1 MVEHSDAWYDYKRND
16 PNAKNPFVD
25 PKDRERA
32 ERIVSGMNKMNKMN
46 KKSVDTEKY
55 LDFVAGVTS
64 PASSD
69 YAELLKRLSQLE
81 VEADC
86 DIPHLLTAA
95 FGLAAESGE
104 FTEVVK
110 KIILQGKPY
119 NEDNVFHMKRELGDI
134 CWYIAQACMALDT
147 TFDEI
152 IEMNV
157 EKLKARYPGG
167 EFDVHKSENR
177 KTGDL

>member
-1 MVEHSDAWYDYKRND
+1 MT
-16 PNAKNPFVD
+16 
-25 PKDRERA
+25 
-32 ERIVSGMNKMNKMN
+32 
-46 KKSVDTEKY
+46 VDTEKY
-55 LDFVAGVTS
+55 LDFVHDVTS
-64 PASSD
+64 TESLD
-69 YAELLKRLSQLE
+69 YAALLTRMNKLELEDDCNLSQ
-81 VEADC
+81 
-86 DIPHLLTAA
+86 LLTAA
-95 FGLAAESGE
+95 LGLTAESGE
-104 FTEVVK
+104 FTEIVK

>member
-1 MVEHSDAWYDYKRND
+1 MT
-16 PNAKNPFVD
+16 
-25 PKDRERA
+25 
-32 ERIVSGMNKMNKMN
+32 
-46 KKSVDTEKY
+46 VDTKKY

-64 PASSD
+64 MPSQDPVILQARID
-69 YAELLKRLSQLE
+69 EL
-81 VEADC
+81 VANGA

-95 FGLAAESGE
+95 LGLAAESGE

-119 NEDNVFHMKRELGDI
+119 NEENIFHMKRELGDV

-157 EKLKARYPGG
+157 DKLKARYPGG

-177 KTGDL
+177 REGDL

>member
-1 MVEHSDAWYDYKRND
+1 MT
-16 PNAKNPFVD
+16 
-25 PKDRERA
+25 
-32 ERIVSGMNKMNKMN
+32 
-46 KKSVDTEKY
+46 VDTKKY

-64 PASSD
+64 MPSQDPAILQARID
-69 YAELLKRLSQLE
+69 EL
-81 VEADC
+81 VANGA

-95 FGLAAESGE
+95 LGLSAEAGE

>member
-1 MVEHSDAWYDYKRND
+1 MT
-16 PNAKNPFVD
+16 
-25 PKDRERA
+25 
-32 ERIVSGMNKMNKMN
+32 
-46 KKSVDTEKY
+46 VDTKKY
-55 LDFVAGVTS
+55 IEFVYGVTS
-64 PASSD
+64 APSQDSD
-69 YAELLKRLSQLE
+69 VLQERISELVLGG
-81 VEADC
+81 ADVS
-86 DIPHLLTAA
+86 HLLTAA
-95 FGLAAESGE
+95 LGLTAESGE
-104 FTEVVK
+104 FTEIVK
-110 KIILQGKPY
+110 KILLQGKPY
-119 NEDNVFHMKRELGDI
+119 NEENVFHMKRELGDI